1 MRTKLNKEKQI
12 QINIYK
18 IQTFKKI
25 IISFIFISSIICI
38 NGNNDIS
45 TTVLISNSIEEEED
59 YDLIDCTIKGFL
71 RKKCNI
77 TFENDNGKYLF
88 KTNIISYI
96 ANQTIFKIMKQDDLI
111 VNGESEIY
119 EIMEIDHQ
127 NLYEDLT
134 FIDFSQCINYLK
146 LQQNLLNI
154 HQFYV
159 FKIEHLLPSYKI
171 PVIEYL
177 IFIDTGQILDCDNQP
192 LYYKIKVKN
201 IDEESLYLYNKSSDY
216 YNEECMV
223 YKSKNDTDLTL
234 YSRRMDYNKNFM
246 SVCEKDCDFINYN
259 PSSSIVECKCNSN
272 SRILTVDDLNGND
285 LIYFFDDDPKITN
298 FFLLKC
304 YFLITSKEDIIK
316 NPGFYLT
323 VIVAGIFDLIFFLFC
338 IIGYRALSKRIDEA
352 IRLKFHPNK
361 KEDMNNKKLII
372 IKLNENNKKIKRR
385 KTILNDRIP
394 NKRKKDT
401 EKRKSQVLS
410 TRKKKKPH
418 RTKSMSFSGRNM
430 LQIEGNKKGEALNKK
445 TTVEENGID
454 ENIIIFENDFELN
467 MLPFQDALKY
477 DRRTC
482 CQYYVSLIKNRQ
494 FLLFSLLDFNSYNS
508 VILKKPIFFLSFIYN
523 YGINAFFFTDE
534 VMNKIYEN
542 EGKYDIETLTPN
554 AVYSALAAT
563 GLLKIL
569 MILLLLSERNVL
581 NVKNQKTENQAI
593 ESKNHALKIICV
605 KLVFFFIINIGLLI
619 FFMFYLTCFN
629 ALYPNTQI
637 YLIINTCIS
646 FFISNLL
653 TFLYSLIPALFRN
666 DILKYKE
673 KKAARYK
680 AGSEVGD
687 VQYIYNLSKFLQ
699 NL

>member
-1 MRTKLNKEKQI
+1 MRTELNKEKQI

-18 IQTFKKI
+18 IQTLKKI
-25 IISFIFISSIICI
+25 IISVILISSIVCI
-38 NGNNDIS
+38 NCDS
-45 TTVLISNSIEEEED
+45 DTSPTELISNSIEEEED
-59 YDLIDCTIKGFL
+59 YDLNGCTIRGYLK
-71 RKKCNI
+71 RRCNI
-77 TFENDNGKYLF
+77 TFENDKDKYLF
-88 KTNIISYI
+88 KTNIIAYI
-96 ANQTIFKIMKQDDLI
+96 ENKTIFNIINENIMTYNVI
-111 VNGESEIY
+111 INEESEIY
-119 EIMEIDHQ
+119 EIMRIDQQYFFENIAH
-127 NLYEDLT
+127 
-134 FIDFSQCINYLK
+134 IDFSECIGSNVY
-146 LQQNLLNI
+146 N
-154 HQFYV
+154 FFV
-159 FKIEHLLPSYKI
+159 FKIEHFLPSYKI
-171 PVIEYL
+171 PVIEYF
-177 IFIDTGQILDCDNQP
+177 IFDNSGKIYQCDNQP
-192 LYYKIKVKN
+192 LYYKIKVEN
-201 IDEESLYLYNKSSDY
+201 INDELLYLYNKSSDY

-234 YSRRMDYNKNFM
+234 YSRRMDFNKNYM
-246 SVCEKDCDFINYN
+246 SLCEKDCDFINYD
-259 PSSSIVECKCNSN
+259 SSTSRVECKCNFKVKVLSVDELN
-272 SRILTVDDLNGND
+272 SND
-285 LIYFFDDDPKITN
+285 LIFFFDDDPQITN

-372 IKLNENNKKIKRR
+372 IKLNENNKNNKKIIRR
-385 KTILNDRIP
+385 KTILNERIP
-394 NKRKKDT
+394 NKRKNKS

-410 TRKKKKPH
+410 TRKKKKTH

-430 LQIEGNKKGEALNKK
+430 LQIEGNKKGEVLNKK

-454 ENIIIFENDFELN
+454 DNIIIFENDFELN

-554 AVYSALAAT
+554 AVYSALAST

-605 KLVFFFIINIGLLI
+605 KLVFFFIINIALLI

>member
-1 MRTKLNKEKQI
+1 
-12 QINIYK
+12 
-18 IQTFKKI
+18 
-25 IISFIFISSIICI
+25 
-38 NGNNDIS
+38 
-45 TTVLISNSIEEEED
+45 
-59 YDLIDCTIKGFL
+59 
-71 RKKCNI
+71 
-77 TFENDNGKYLF
+77 
-88 KTNIISYI
+88 
-96 ANQTIFKIMKQDDLI
+96 
-111 VNGESEIY
+111 
-119 EIMEIDHQ
+119 
-127 NLYEDLT
+127 
-134 FIDFSQCINYLK
+134 
-146 LQQNLLNI
+146 
-154 HQFYV
+154 
-159 FKIEHLLPSYKI
+159 
-171 PVIEYL
+171 
-177 IFIDTGQILDCDNQP
+177 
-192 LYYKIKVKN
+192 
-201 IDEESLYLYNKSSDY
+201 
-216 YNEECMV
+216 
-223 YKSKNDTDLTL
+223 
-234 YSRRMDYNKNFM
+234 
-246 SVCEKDCDFINYN
+246 
-259 PSSSIVECKCNSN
+259 
-272 SRILTVDDLNGND
+272 
-285 LIYFFDDDPKITN
+285 
-298 FFLLKC
+298 
-304 YFLITSKEDIIK
+304 
-316 NPGFYLT
+316 
-323 VIVAGIFDLIFFLFC
+323 
-338 IIGYRALSKRIDEA
+338 
-352 IRLKFHPNK
+352 
-361 KEDMNNKKLII
+361 
-372 IKLNENNKKIKRR
+372 
-385 KTILNDRIP
+385 
-394 NKRKKDT
+394 
-401 EKRKSQVLS
+401 
-410 TRKKKKPH
+410 
-418 RTKSMSFSGRNM
+418 MSFSGRNM

-454 ENIIIFENDFELN
+454 DNIIIFENDFELN

-542 EGKYDIETLTPN
+542 EGKYDIETLTPD
-554 AVYSALAAT
+554 AVYSALAST

-605 KLVFFFIINIGLLI
+605 KLVFFFIINIALLI

>member
-1 MRTKLNKEKQI
+1 MRTELNKEKQI

-18 IQTFKKI
+18 IQTLKKI
-25 IISFIFISSIICI
+25 IISVILISSIACI
-38 NGNNDIS
+38 NCDS
-45 TTVLISNSIEEEED
+45 DTSPTELISNSIEEEED
-59 YDLIDCTIKGFL
+59 YDLNGCTIRGYLK
-71 RKKCNI
+71 RRCNK
-77 TFENDNGKYLF
+77 TFENDKDKYLF
-88 KTNIISYI
+88 KTNIIAYI
-96 ANQTIFKIMKQDDLI
+96 ENKTIFNIINENIMTYNVI
-111 VNGESEIY
+111 INEESEIY
-119 EIMEIDHQ
+119 EIMRIDQQYYFKNIAH
-127 NLYEDLT
+127 
-134 FIDFSQCINYLK
+134 IDFSECIGSNVY
-146 LQQNLLNI
+146 N
-154 HQFYV
+154 FFV
-159 FKIEHLLPSYKI
+159 FKIEHFLPSYKI
-171 PVIEYL
+171 PVIEYF
-177 IFIDTGQILDCDNQP
+177 IFDNSGKIYKCDNQP
-192 LYYKIKVKN
+192 LYYKIKVEN
-201 IDEESLYLYNKSSDY
+201 INDELLYLYNKSSDY

-234 YSRRMDYNKNFM
+234 YSRRMDFNKNYM
-246 SVCEKDCDFINYN
+246 SLCEKDCDFINYD
-259 PSSSIVECKCNSN
+259 SSTSRVECKCNFKVKVLSVDELN
-272 SRILTVDDLNGND
+272 SND
-285 LIYFFDDDPKITN
+285 LIFFFDDDPQITN

-372 IKLNENNKKIKRR
+372 IKLNENNKNNKKIIRR
-385 KTILNDRIP
+385 KTILNERIP
-394 NKRKKDT
+394 NKRKNKS

-410 TRKKKKPH
+410 TRKKKKTH

-430 LQIEGNKKGEALNKK
+430 LQIEGNKKGEVLNKK

-454 ENIIIFENDFELN
+454 DNIIIFENDFELN

-554 AVYSALAAT
+554 AVYSALAST

-605 KLVFFFIINIGLLI
+605 KLVFFFIINIALLI

>member
-1 MRTKLNKEKQI
+1 MRTELNKEKQI

-18 IQTFKKI
+18 IKTLKKI
-25 IISFIFISSIICI
+25 IISVILISSIVCI
-38 NGNNDIS
+38 NCDS
-45 TTVLISNSIEEEED
+45 DTSPTELISNSIEEEED
-59 YDLIDCTIKGFL
+59 YDLYGCTIRGYLK
-71 RKKCNI
+71 RRCNK
-77 TFENDNGKYLF
+77 TFENDKDKYLF
-88 KTNIISYI
+88 KTNIIAYI
-96 ANQTIFKIMKQDDLI
+96 ENKTIFNIISENIMNDNVI
-111 VNGESEIY
+111 INEESEIY
-119 EIMEIDHQ
+119 EIMRINQQYFFENIAH
-127 NLYEDLT
+127 
-134 FIDFSQCINYLK
+134 IDFSECIGSNVY
-146 LQQNLLNI
+146 N
-154 HQFYV
+154 FFV
-159 FKIEHLLPSYKI
+159 FKIEHFLPSYKI

-177 IFIDTGQILDCDNQP
+177 IFDNSGKIYQCDNQP
-192 LYYKIKVKN
+192 LYYKIKVEN
-201 IDEESLYLYNKSSDY
+201 INDELLYLYNKSSDY

-223 YKSKNDTDLTL
+223 FKSKNDTDLTL
-234 YSRRMDYNKNFM
+234 YSRRMDFNKNYM
-246 SVCEKDCDFINYN
+246 SLCEKDCDFINYD
-259 PSSSIVECKCNSN
+259 SSTSRVECKCNFKVKVLSVEELN
-272 SRILTVDDLNGND
+272 SND
-285 LIYFFDDDPKITN
+285 LIFFFDDDPQITN

-338 IIGYRALSKRIDEA
+338 IIGYRSLSKRIDEA

-372 IKLNENNKKIKRR
+372 IKLNENNKKIIRR

-410 TRKKKKPH
+410 TRKKKKTH

-430 LQIEGNKKGEALNKK
+430 LQIEGNKKGEVLNKK

-454 ENIIIFENDFELN
+454 DNIIIFENDFELN

-581 NVKNQKTENQAI
+581 NVKNQKTENLAI

>member
-1 MRTKLNKEKQI
+1 MRTELNKEKQI

-18 IQTFKKI
+18 IKTLKKI
-25 IISFIFISSIICI
+25 IISVILISSIVCI
-38 NGNNDIS
+38 NCDS
-45 TTVLISNSIEEEED
+45 DTSPTELISNSIEEEED
-59 YDLIDCTIKGFL
+59 YDLYGCTIRGYLK
-71 RKKCNI
+71 RRCNI
-77 TFENDNGKYLF
+77 TFENDKDKYLF
-88 KTNIISYI
+88 KTNIIAYI
-96 ANQTIFKIMKQDDLI
+96 ENKTIFNIISENIMNDNVI
-111 VNGESEIY
+111 INEESEIY
-119 EIMEIDHQ
+119 EIMRINQQYYFENIAH
-127 NLYEDLT
+127 
-134 FIDFSQCINYLK
+134 IDFSECIGSNVY
-146 LQQNLLNI
+146 N
-154 HQFYV
+154 FFV
-159 FKIEHLLPSYKI
+159 FKIEHFLPSYKI

-177 IFIDTGQILDCDNQP
+177 IFDNSGKIYQCDNQP
-192 LYYKIKVKN
+192 LYYKIKVEN
-201 IDEESLYLYNKSSDY
+201 INDELLYLYNKSSDY

-223 YKSKNDTDLTL
+223 FKSKNDTDLTL
-234 YSRRMDYNKNFM
+234 YSRRMDFNKNYM
-246 SVCEKDCDFINYN
+246 SLCEKDCDFINYD
-259 PSSSIVECKCNSN
+259 SSTSRVECKCNFKVKVLSVEELN
-272 SRILTVDDLNGND
+272 SND
-285 LIYFFDDDPKITN
+285 LIFFFDDDPQITN

-338 IIGYRALSKRIDEA
+338 IIGYRSLSKRIDEA

-372 IKLNENNKKIKRR
+372 IKLNENNKKIIRR

-410 TRKKKKPH
+410 TRKKKKTH

-430 LQIEGNKKGEALNKK
+430 LQIEGNKKGEVLNKK

-454 ENIIIFENDFELN
+454 DNIIIFENDFELN

-581 NVKNQKTENQAI
+581 NVKNQKTENLAI

>member
-1 MRTKLNKEKQI
+1 MRTELNKEKQI

-18 IQTFKKI
+18 IKTLKKI
-25 IISFIFISSIICI
+25 IISVILISSIVCI
-38 NGNNDIS
+38 NCDS
-45 TTVLISNSIEEEED
+45 DTSPTELISNSIEEEED
-59 YDLIDCTIKGFL
+59 YDLYGCTIRGYLK
-71 RKKCNI
+71 RRCNK
-77 TFENDNGKYLF
+77 TFENDKDKYLF
-88 KTNIISYI
+88 KTNIIAYI
-96 ANQTIFKIMKQDDLI
+96 ENKTIFNIISENIMNDNVI
-111 VNGESEIY
+111 INEESEIY
-119 EIMEIDHQ
+119 EIMRINQQYFFENIAH
-127 NLYEDLT
+127 
-134 FIDFSQCINYLK
+134 IDFSECIGSNVY
-146 LQQNLLNI
+146 N
-154 HQFYV
+154 FFV
-159 FKIEHLLPSYKI
+159 FKIEHFLPSYKI

-177 IFIDTGQILDCDNQP
+177 IFDNSGKIYQCDNQP
-192 LYYKIKVKN
+192 LYYKIKVEN
-201 IDEESLYLYNKSSDY
+201 INDELLYLYNKSSDY

-223 YKSKNDTDLTL
+223 FKSKNDTDLTL
-234 YSRRMDYNKNFM
+234 YSRRMDFNKNYM
-246 SVCEKDCDFINYN
+246 SLCEKDCDFINYD
-259 PSSSIVECKCNSN
+259 SSTSRVECKCNFKVKVLSVEELN
-272 SRILTVDDLNGND
+272 SND
-285 LIYFFDDDPKITN
+285 LIFFFDDDPQITN

-338 IIGYRALSKRIDEA
+338 IIGYRSLSKRIDEA

-372 IKLNENNKKIKRR
+372 IKLNENNKKIIRR

-410 TRKKKKPH
+410 TRKKKKTH

-430 LQIEGNKKGEALNKK
+430 LQIEGNKKGEVLNKK

-454 ENIIIFENDFELN
+454 DNIIIFENDFELN

-581 NVKNQKTENQAI
+581 NVKNQKTENLAI

-605 KLVFFFIINIGLLI
+605 KLVFFFIINVGLLI